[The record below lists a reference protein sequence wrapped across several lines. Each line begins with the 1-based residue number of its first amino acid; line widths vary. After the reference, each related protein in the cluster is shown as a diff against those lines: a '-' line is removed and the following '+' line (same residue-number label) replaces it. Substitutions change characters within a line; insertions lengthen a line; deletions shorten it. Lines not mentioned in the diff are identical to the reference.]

1 MEQNELFL
9 PKAKIGEGGSKK
21 EMSGEKFSNTIQE
34 KAEVF
39 VDELKSEGVLL
50 GDASLPDQNNKM
62 ELEFFSDQLLAS
74 AKESRNEGLLIK
86 LGDLFK
92 KNKSLKAVILALEL
106 FMADTCFSKE
116 VNFTP
121 TKATIAGIDDT
132 SEFKN
137 VGGSE
142 SNFPVLKTGLGI
154 GDNFVAGQAIMKGRG
169 SVDSGEIVLRENF
182 KPDGSIFDLMKFVA
196 EPIDISIS
204 IPRQE
209 GNTVGMI
216 WRLFRNGSGPESPYK
231 IIIDFPYEH
240 AKDFETS
247 NPEDKKEMIDEI
259 QKASEEVLSK
269 VPAKF
274 LGLPTFFEEDIMDHH
289 KENNPLPISINSI
302 EVRGFASPEGRT
314 KYSLDMKDGENDFIS
329 EIRAK
334 NAATILNEV
343 LETRGYSFEPIKY
356 KGAGQ
361 IQLSEEEKK
370 ELLEIS
376 KNDLDFTHEN
386 DQAKMI
392 HELIEKYNDQEITEQ
407 EAKERLD
414 EIVGNKRK
422 VSLEMEVE
430 GKRLVFVIPGWLLW
444 GVIVNFV
451 SRGIESMRRRRR
463 VSP

>member
-9 PKAKIGEGGSKK
+9 PKK
-21 EMSGEKFSNTIQE
+21 EVLFEEKLSDTIQK

-39 VDELKSEGVLL
+39 VNELKSEGVLL
-50 GDASLPDQNNKM
+50 GDVSLLNQNNEM
-62 ELEFFSDQLLAS
+62 ELEKISDQLLTS
-74 AKESRNEGLLIK
+74 AQESRREGLLTK

-106 FMADTCFSKE
+106 FVADTCFSKE

-121 TKATIAGIDDT
+121 TKAIIAGIDDT
-132 SEFKN
+132 GEFKN
-137 VGGSE
+137 IGGSE

-154 GDNFVAGQAIMKGRG
+154 GDNFVAGQAIMKGKG

-182 KPDGSIFDLMKFVA
+182 KPDGSVFDLMKFVA

-209 GNTVGMI
+209 GNTAGMI
-216 WRLFRNGSGPESPYK
+216 WRLFRSGSGPESPYK
-231 IIIDFPYEH
+231 IIIDVPFEY

-247 NPEDKKEMIDEI
+247 DPKDKKEMIDEI
-259 QKASEEVLSK
+259 KKASEEVLSK

-274 LGLPTFFEEDIMDHH
+274 LGLPTFFEEDIVDHH

-329 EIRAK
+329 EIRAE
-334 NAATILNEV
+334 NAATILNKV
-343 LETRGYSFEPIKY
+343 LEAGGYSFEPIKY

-361 IQLSEEEKK
+361 IQLSEKEKK
-370 ELLEIS
+370 ELVEIA
-376 KNDLDFTHEN
+376 KNDLDFAHEN

-392 HELIEKYNDQEITEQ
+392 HKLIEKYNDQEITEQ
-407 EAKERLD
+407 DAKEKLD

-430 GKRLVFVIPGWLLW
+430 GKRLVFVVPGWLLW
-444 GVIVNFV
+444 GVLLNFV
-451 SRGIESMRRRRR
+451 SRGIENMRQRRR
-463 VSP
+463 VSS